1 MTNLEKEKRNRERGI
16 HWRSYTY
23 SKPGGHDGRQEYVI
37 LIGPQAQNFDRVLHE
52 VGLKLVSDN
61 PRYRDGVA
69 QAELMEALT
78 PELLAPYNVALLRPT
93 REAVKL
99 DNRPPV
105 IGALEAESWRGAAV
119 KHTSYKIDVR
129 DYAERIVKRL
139 EREKANGHPAVS
151 TWGYAGICRR
161 SVTWASDFVEK
172 YGPERS
178 NVKFDAFMQAQLEAA
193 KPTPSKTAEE
203 QPVA

>member
-203 QPVA
+203 QPVV

>member
-1 MTNLEKEKRNRERGI
+1 MKVKKKQE
-16 HWRSYTY
+16 
-23 SKPGGHDGRQEYVI
+23 PG
-37 LIGPQAQNFDRVLHE
+37 QA
-52 VGLKLVSDN
+52 
-61 PRYRDGVA
+61 A
-69 QAELMEALT
+69 LMEALT
-78 PELLAPYNVALLRPT
+78 PELLAPYKVVLLRPT

-99 DNRPPV
+99 DNKPPV
-105 IGALEAESWRGAAV
+105 IGALEAASWRTAILR
-119 KHTSYKIDVR
+119 HTSYKIDVR

-161 SVTWASDFVEK
+161 SVTWACDFVEK
-172 YGPERS
+172 YGAERGS
-178 NVKFDAFMQAQLEAA
+178 VKFDAFMQAQLEAA

>member
-105 IGALEAESWRGAAV
+105 IGALEAESWRTAILR
-119 KHTSYKIDVR
+119 HTSYKISAR

-203 QPVA
+203 QPVV

>member
-139 EREKANGHPAVS
+139 EQEKANGHPAVS

>member
-78 PELLAPYNVALLRPT
+78 PELLSPYNVALLRPT

-203 QPVA
+203 QPVV

>member
-1 MTNLEKEKRNRERGI
+1 MEMYDERERKGGI

-23 SKPGGHDGRQEYVI
+23 TRPGNRDGRQEYVV
-37 LIGPQAQNFDRVLHE
+37 LIAPQAQDFDRVLHE

-61 PRYRDGVA
+61 PRYRDGVK

-78 PELLAPYNVALLRPT
+78 PELLAPYNVVLLRPT

-99 DNRPPV
+99 DNKPPV
-105 IGALEAESWRGAAV
+105 IGALEAASWRGAAV

-129 DYAERIVKRL
+129 D
-139 EREKANGHPAVS
+139 
-151 TWGYAGICRR
+151 YAGICRR

-178 NVKFDAFMQAQLEAA
+178 TVKFDAFLQSQLAAA
-193 KPTPSKTAEE
+193 KPIPSKVAEE
-203 QPVA
+203 QPVT

>member
-1 MTNLEKEKRNRERGI
+1 MEMYDERERKGGI

-23 SKPGGHDGRQEYVI
+23 TRPGNRDGRQEYVV
-37 LIGPQAQNFDRVLHE
+37 LIAPQAQDFDRVLHE

-61 PRYRDGVA
+61 PRYRDGVK

-78 PELLAPYNVALLRPT
+78 PELLAPYKVVLLRPT

-99 DNRPPV
+99 DNKPPV
-105 IGALEAESWRGAAV
+105 IGALEAASWRGAAV

-178 NVKFDAFMQAQLEAA
+178 TVKFDAFLQSQLAAA
-193 KPTPSKTAEE
+193 KPIPSKVAEE
-203 QPVA
+203 QPVT

>member
-1 MTNLEKEKRNRERGI
+1 MTNLEKEKRNREKGI
-16 HWRSYTY
+16 QYRSYTY
-23 SKPGGHDGRQEYVI
+23 TRPGSRDGQQEYVV
-37 LIGPQAQNFDRVLHE
+37 LIAPKSQNFDRVLHE

-61 PRYRDGVA
+61 PRYRDGVE
-69 QAELMEALT
+69 QAELMETLT
-78 PELLAPYNVALLRPT
+78 PELLAPYKVVLLRPT

-99 DNRPPV
+99 DNQPPV
-105 IGALEAESWRGAAV
+105 IGALEAASWRGAILR
-119 KHTSYKIDVR
+119 HTSYKIDVR

-151 TWGYAGICRR
+151 TWGYVGICRR

-178 NVKFDAFMQAQLEAA
+178 AVKFDAFLQSQLTAA
-193 KPTPSKTAEE
+193 KPIPSKAVEE